1 MTSITNRALVVMTV
15 VLAGCAG
22 TQPSTSV
29 PILTPQAPIATTN
42 ATPGATEGQ
51 SPEVT
56 PTPSEPTSTPA
67 VACEGGEPATA
78 FEPDSI
84 VCVVEG
90 PLRVRSRPNTS
101 EDSVKFEELLQTGH
115 PLFVV
120 DGPSEGSG
128 YDWYL
133 IQTMPPRIFGRVDG
147 WVAAAAKDG
156 TPWLASAS
164 VSCPADPSLQE
175 LGSMEA
181 VLRIY
186 CYHAREFTF
195 TDTVIAGPNCGDG
208 NVLDSPAWMRDCAST
223 FWWGEP
229 PSNLTLAIPPNLAGN
244 IGEVEL
250 PDGRFEATITAH
262 MDDPAAGTCTPYEGV
277 EADYEL
283 LNPGTVLA
291 CRGMFVA
298 TSIQRITP

>member
-1 MTSITNRALVVMTV
+1 MTCQ
-15 VLAGCAG
+15 AG
-22 TQPSTSV
+22 
-29 PILTPQAPIATTN
+29 APATT
-42 ATPGATEGQ
+42 
-51 SPEVT
+51 
-56 PTPSEPTSTPA
+56 
-67 VACEGGEPATA
+67 

-84 VCVVEG
+84 ACVVEG
-90 PLRVRSRPNTS
+90 DLRVRSRPNTS
-101 EDSVKFEELLQTGH
+101 EDSVKLEPLLQTGQL
-115 PLFVV
+115 LFVI
-120 DGPSEGSG
+120 DGPAEGSG

-133 IQTMPPRIFGRVDG
+133 IQTTPPRFFGRADG

-164 VSCPADPSLQE
+164 VNCPADPSLQE

-181 VLRIY
+181 VQRLH

-195 TDTVIAGPNCGDG
+195 TDTLIAGPNCGDG
-208 NVLDSPAWMRDCAST
+208 GVLESPTWMRGCGST
-223 FWWGEP
+223 FSWGER
-229 PSNLTLAIPPNLAGN
+229 PSDLVVAIPPDLAGN
-244 IGEVEL
+244 VGDVEL

-262 MDDPAAGTCTPYEGV
+262 MDDPAARTCQPYEGV

-283 LNPGTVLA
+283 LIPGTVMA